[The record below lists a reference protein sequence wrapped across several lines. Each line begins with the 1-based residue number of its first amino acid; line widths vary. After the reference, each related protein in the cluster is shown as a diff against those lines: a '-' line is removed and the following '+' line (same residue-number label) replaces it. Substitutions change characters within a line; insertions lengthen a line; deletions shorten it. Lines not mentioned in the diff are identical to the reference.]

1 LKFDIWNLDNLISAK
16 SQISNLQSRLSMEN
30 LKLNAQ
36 KRTAEENAKSL
47 IKSGF
52 VPAVVYG
59 PKLKTNKLVK
69 VPINDLKKVYAAA
82 GESTLIDLNVDGK
95 KEGKILIKDE
105 QRDPVKDNLIHVDFY
120 EVDMAKE
127 IHTEIPLHFV
137 GESKA
142 VKELA
147 GVLIRSI
154 NEIEVRCLPTDLV
167 SHIDVDI
174 SGLATFDDVIKIHDL
189 KLPAG
194 IKLVHETDDVVAT
207 VAEPKAEE
215 VFETTPAEGAPTE
228 AAVIGEEDKGA
239 EAAAVEGEDKGKKE
253 EKKK

>member
-1 LKFDIWNLDNLISAK
+1 
-16 SQISNLQSRLSMEN
+16 MES
-30 LKLNAQ
+30 LKLEAQ
-36 KRTAEENAKSL
+36 KRDVKENVKTML
-47 IKSGF
+47 TDGF

-69 VPINDLKKVYAAA
+69 VKINDLRKVLSEA
-82 GESTLIDLNVDGK
+82 GESTLIELIVDGK
-95 KEGKILIKDE
+95 SEGKVLIKED
-105 QRDPVKDNLIHVDFY
+105 QRDPVKDTLIHVDFY
-120 EVDMAKE
+120 EVDMSKE

-154 NEIEVRCLPTDLV
+154 NEIEVRCLPADLV
-167 SHIDVDI
+167 NHIDVDI
-174 SGLATFDDVIKIHDL
+174 SVLNTFDDVIKIHNL
-189 KLPAG
+189 TLPKG

-215 VFETTPAEGAPTE
+215 VFETVPAAGAEVPAEAVAGAEGAE
-228 AAVIGEEDKGA
+228 GAVAGA
-239 EAAAVEGEDKGKKE
+239 EGAEEAKGGKKE
-253 EKKK
+253 GKK